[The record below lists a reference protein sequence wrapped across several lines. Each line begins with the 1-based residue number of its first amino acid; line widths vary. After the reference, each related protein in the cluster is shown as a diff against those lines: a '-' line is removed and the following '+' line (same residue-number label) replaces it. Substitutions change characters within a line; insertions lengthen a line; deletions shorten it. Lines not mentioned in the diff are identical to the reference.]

1 MVPAAGLTAA
11 LVGNGHDVR
20 VIGPAEL
27 QTRFERAG
35 ARFRP
40 FKRAQAPRVKGADVP
55 DDNLL
60 GWTRFISGRRLAD
73 DVLEE
78 LRSEPTDVAVV
89 DAFLSAGLAAAEKAA
104 VPAVPLVHVLYTPCV
119 DGPLAT
125 QWDSTRPMVEI
136 TRDRM
141 KVPKI
146 DPATP
151 VMAGLWSRCPIVL
164 ACAPEPFDFPSD
176 RLPANAR
183 YVGPILEGPM
193 ASPWQPG
200 GGTVLVSF
208 STTEMRQQDVL
219 QRTLDALADVD
230 VEVVCTLGRVSIDGL
245 SPPPNASIFDWIP
258 HPELL
263 PRTDVV
269 VTHAG
274 LSTVMAALA
283 AGVPMVCMPMGRDQ
297 PLNAQ
302 RVAALG
308 LGMELSPAASAKV
321 IRDAVEVVLDNE
333 KFRLRAQS
341 MAEDIAAYGNGK
353 LAVQELE
360 SLL

>member
-1 MVPAAGLTAA
+1 
-11 LVGNGHDVR
+11 
-20 VIGPAEL
+20 
-27 QTRFERAG
+27 
-35 ARFRP
+35 
-40 FKRAQAPRVKGADVP
+40 
-55 DDNLL
+55 
-60 GWTRFISGRRLAD
+60 
-73 DVLEE
+73 
-78 LRSEPTDVAVV
+78 
-89 DAFLSAGLAAAEKAA
+89 
-104 VPAVPLVHVLYTPCV
+104 
-119 DGPLAT
+119 
-125 QWDSTRPMVEI
+125 
-136 TRDRM
+136 
-141 KVPKI
+141 
-146 DPATP
+146 
-151 VMAGLWSRCPIVL
+151 
-164 ACAPEPFDFPSD
+164 
-176 RLPANAR
+176 
-183 YVGPILEGPM
+183 M